1 MKMRFAILCLESD
14 FHHWIQSIHFL
25 QCEITPGVKNQPI
38 DSGGHILAFLEQLST
53 TAILIGSRRVQNS
66 PICGRK
72 LFLQPH
78 GNVSGRFAM
87 NDVEN
92 VGRDASHS

>member
-1 MKMRFAILCLESD
+1 VKMRFAILCLESD
-14 FHHWIQSIHFL
+14 FHHWIQSIHLL

-53 TAILIGSRRVQNS
+53 PAILIGSRRVHNS
-66 PICGRK
+66 PFRGRV
-72 LFLQPH
+72 LFLQSH
-78 GNVSGRFAM
+78 GNVPGRFAV

-92 VGRDASHS
+92 VGGDASHS

>member
-14 FHHWIQSIHFL
+14 FHHWIQSIHLL

-53 TAILIGSRRVQNS
+53 TAILIGSRRVQDS
-66 PICGRK
+66 PICGRV
-72 LFLQPH
+72 LFLQSH
-78 GNVSGRFAM
+78 CNVSGRFAM

>member
-1 MKMRFAILCLESD
+1 
-14 FHHWIQSIHFL
+14 
-25 QCEITPGVKNQPI
+25 V
-38 DSGGHILAFLEQLST
+38 
-53 TAILIGSRRVQNS
+53 
-66 PICGRK
+66 
-72 LFLQPH
+72 LFLQAH

>member
-1 MKMRFAILCLESD
+1 
-14 FHHWIQSIHFL
+14 
-25 QCEITPGVKNQPI
+25 V
-38 DSGGHILAFLEQLST
+38 
-53 TAILIGSRRVQNS
+53 
-66 PICGRK
+66 
-72 LFLQPH
+72 LFLQSH